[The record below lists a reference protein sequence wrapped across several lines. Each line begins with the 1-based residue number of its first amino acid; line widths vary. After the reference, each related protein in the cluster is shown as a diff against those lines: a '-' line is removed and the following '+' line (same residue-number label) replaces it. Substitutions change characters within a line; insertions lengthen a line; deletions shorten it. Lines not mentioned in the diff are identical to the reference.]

1 MILRTFDLSKN
12 LFIKS
17 FYIKDKF
24 IICAFF
30 TKTME
35 NESPQQLYNISEM
48 YQLCKHQ
55 KKCYEGEPDKKVC
68 SFMGIIIDCSN
79 YVAGYQ
85 KIFIID
91 DSIQKNPLIIFLR
104 GESNESFITNAKIG
118 DVVFFKYF
126 QVGFYEE

>member
-1 MILRTFDLSKN
+1 
-12 LFIKS
+12 
-17 FYIKDKF
+17 
-24 IICAFF
+24 
-30 TKTME
+30 ME
-35 NESPQQLYNISEM
+35 NESPQQLYSISEM

-55 KKCYEGEPDKKVC
+55 KKCYEGEPDKQVC
-68 SFMGIIIDCSN
+68 SFMGIIVDCSN

-91 DSIQKNPLIIFLR
+91 DSIQKNPLTIFLR
-104 GESNESFITNAKIG
+104 GESSESFITNAKIG